1 MATAQE
7 TQANTDLLDPSERA
21 STVVDVLQAVQEP
34 GQSPHSRLVEPGS

>member
-21 STVVDVLQAVQEP
+21 STVVT
-34 GQSPHSRLVEPGS
+34 